1 MPKRVVTGVVTS
13 DKAAKTRR
21 VEVSRLVEHPK
32 YGKYIRRR
40 TVCYAHDEEN
50 ASQLGDT
57 VEIIES
63 RPRSHLKRWELVRVV
78 EKSRAIDL
86 AAMRAASRLE
96 AAGGQESAPEPEQ
109 APGQEPGP
117 ESMQESEQEREQ

>member
-21 VEVSRLVEHPK
+21 VEVSRLVKHPK

-50 ASQLGDT
+50 ESQLGDT
-57 VEIIES
+57 VEIVES
-63 RPRSHLKRWELVRVV
+63 RPRSHLKRWELIRVV

-96 AAGGQESAPEPEQ
+96 GTGEQEPEQ
-109 APGQEPGP
+109 GAEQTPEQQPGGEP
-117 ESMQESEQEREQ
+117 QQ